1 MMFPLWLFIGSVVAR
16 HRKDAAFTIPRPLTA
31 IAEINCW
38 LQGNYPYHNLH
49 HIPKAHSTF

>member
-1 MMFPLWLFIGSVVAR
+1 MFPLWLFIGSVVAR